1 MNQENNK
8 SESEWINKAGGFAKT
23 ENYRDALDCFEKVLE
38 LNPQNTVALIG
49 KGYMLDKTG
58 EKDKGMEY
66 LERGLRVEQSL
77 GESGSQYVKDDLAR
91 YHMNIAKTAWDKGLS
106 NKSIQELEQAIKYEP
121 SVDLKVFLT
130 EACATYI
137 TLKLEIV
144 KRARSSNDKDL
155 TDDEYNELQKALE
168 MYDTVISLYESLS
181 DDDILKSNFPLHESY
196 AQAKRNSVAFGY
208 FGMFIHDKNGN
219 VTTRISDKTFI
230 NKKNIREEKIK
241 EKKQTLESDIKEL
254 KQERRKKYS
263 EAGKI
268 AYAKYK
274 NNEPNFT
281 GVSDIRIKWY
291 AVLAIDLEINK
302 INQEMEALNSR
313 EKKSGFFA
321 KIGDLIST
329 TAKQG
334 KSKIDLY
341 QLGNKKDN
349 TITEFGEQLYFDDIK
364 GTLNLEELSDIWQD
378 VSELNKEVI
387 TKEKEISTLNN
398 S

>member
-1 MNQENNK
+1 MKGDIFMNQENNK

-58 EKDKGMEY
+58 ENDKGMEY

-91 YHMNIAKTAWDKGLS
+91 YHMNIAKTAQDKGLMERTF
-106 NKSIQELEQAIKYEP
+106 QELDKSLGYEP
-121 SVDLKVFLT
+121 SNDLKMFLT
-130 EACATYI
+130 QVYATYI
-137 TLKLEIV
+137 VVKLDI
-144 KRARSSNDKDL
+144 KNRSGTDFS
-155 TDDEYNELQKALE
+155 DDEYDELQKSLK
-168 MYDTVISLYESLS
+168 MYDQAIRMYEELNE
-181 DDDILKSNFPLHESY
+181 DVILKSNLPLNESY
-196 AQAKRNSVAFGY
+196 RQAQKNIVAFKY
-208 FGMFIHDKNGN
+208 FGSITQDKNGQL
-219 VTTRISDKTFI
+219 VSRSS
-230 NKKNIREEKIK
+230 KKEEQIREKR
-241 EKKQTLESDIKEL
+241 QTLESDIKEL

-364 GTLNLEELSDIWQD
+364 GTLNLGELSNIWQD